1 MAHPTA
7 GEEEYLETLYWLHEV
22 QLPLTAANVARAML
36 LSAPTVHEMVK
47 RLEGDG
53 LITRDERK
61 RISFTER
68 GLSVAEGVVSRHR
81 LVERFLTDVLGIS
94 WHEVHEEAERM
105 EHAMSPAIEEGMRLA
120 IGDAKTCPH
129 GHPIAVGQRIPGAP
143 LADVEV
149 GAKVRILRFEN
160 EAEQVLHYLYGAGI
174 APGLEG
180 TVLERNDERVVI
192 EDTAGEK
199 HTLTH
204 SAAETVSV
212 SADPSRPSASA
223 CRRPSSW
230 SKRLLVDSPI

>member
-22 QLPLTAANVARAML
+22 ELPLTAANVARAML

-47 RLEGDG
+47 RLEADG

-61 RISFTER
+61 RISFTDR
-68 GLSVAEGVVSRHR
+68 GLSVAESVVSRHR
-81 LVERFLTDVLGIS
+81 LVERFLTDVLDIP

-105 EHAMSPAIEEGMRLA
+105 EHAMSPAIEAGMRLA
-120 IGDAKTCPH
+120 IGNATTCPH
-129 GHPIAVGQRIPGAP
+129 GHPIAVGQRVPGAP

-149 GAKVRILRFEN
+149 GANVKILRFEN

-174 APGLEG
+174 EPGLEG
-180 TVLERNDERVVI
+180 TVASRDDERIVVK
-192 EDTAGEK
+192 DDQGAD
-199 HTLTH
+199 HTLTI

-212 SADPSRPSASA
+212 RADPSPPERVGLPASVVLEQEA
-223 CRRPSSW
+223 FGR
-230 SKRLLVDSPI
+230 

>member
-22 QLPLTAANVARAML
+22 ELPLTAANVARAML

-47 RLEGDG
+47 RLEADG
-53 LITRDERK
+53 LISRDERK
-61 RISFTER
+61 RISFTDR
-68 GLSVAEGVVSRHR
+68 GLSVAENVVSRHR
-81 LVERFLTDVLGIS
+81 LVERFLTDVLGIP

-120 IGDAKTCPH
+120 IGTATTCPH

-149 GAKVRILRFEN
+149 GATIQVLRFEN
-160 EAEQVLHYLYGAGI
+160 EAEQVLHYLYGAGVQ
-174 APGLEG
+174 PGLKG
-180 TVLERNDERVVI
+180 TVTEHDDEHVTF
-192 EDTAGEK
+192 EDAEGVA
-199 HTLTH
+199 HRLTS

-212 SADPSRPSASA
+212 KADPSPPARVGLPAA
-223 CRRPSSW
+223 VVLDQAAFGR
-230 SKRLLVDSPI
+230 